1 MSRRYADAV
10 RVDLDPGRVGD
21 ATEGDEITV
30 PTGADTPAQFLWRGR
45 LYVVRGVLA
54 HWVEVGPWWRTA
66 ALVGT
71 DPGPDP
77 RAVPVAGAATT
88 GAAPGV
94 HAGAGGTDE
103 PGEREVWRVEAA
115 AGRAAP
121 TGVFDLSHDPGSGR
135 WTLARALD

>member
-10 RVDLDPGRVGD
+10 RVDLDPGRHAD
-21 ATEGDEITV
+21 ETDGDEIAV
-30 PTGADTPAQFLWRGR
+30 PAGAVEPVQFLWRGR

-66 ALVGT
+66 AL
-71 DPGPDP
+71 
-77 RAVPVAGAATT
+77 AGADP
-88 GAAPGV
+88 AAGRRSAP
-94 HAGAGGTDE
+94 AEATDE
-103 PGEREVWRVEAA
+103 PGERQLWRVEAA

-121 TGVFDLSHDPGSGR
+121 TGVFDLAHDPGSGR